1 MKDLVE
7 TLESTS
13 NPRAHSTCSKQRRLF
28 RALYDVAAKYVEV
41 KSRMSGGSGGM
52 SWPMARPQSTGAF
65 AGMTLNDR
73 GLDVL
78 NPGGVTGDRETMN
91 TTDTPSHR
99 PSHDEFNGD
108 RIGHA
113 DGLVEPTVFG
123 DVDMG
128 MDLSGAQLWD
138 WFNKNQAMM
147 RLLEDT

>member
-1 MKDLVE
+1 
-7 TLESTS
+7 
-13 NPRAHSTCSKQRRLF
+13 
-28 RALYDVAAKYVEV
+28 
-41 KSRMSGGSGGM
+41 
-52 SWPMARPQSTGAF
+52 MARPQSTGAF
-65 AGMTLNDR
+65 AGTTLNDR

-78 NPGGVTGDRETMN
+78 NSGGVTGDRETMN
-91 TTDTPSHR
+91 TTDTPSHI

-108 RIGHA
+108 RIGHV